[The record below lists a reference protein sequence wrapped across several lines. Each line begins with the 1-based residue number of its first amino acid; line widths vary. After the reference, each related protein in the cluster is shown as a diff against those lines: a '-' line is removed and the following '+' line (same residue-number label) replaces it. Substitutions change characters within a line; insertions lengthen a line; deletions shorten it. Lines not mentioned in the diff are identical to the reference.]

1 MNSQNFSQE
10 SLEPRRLPR
19 PTGSNQKFSPQRR
32 DRQSLIEWDDA
43 FLQLF
48 PHRFDYLY
56 ATHPDPQA
64 RPQWQTER
72 RHPLSDRLI
81 RQGSYLYGVRFAPT
95 TQYVMLDLDQGS
107 VYHPHQDPLAV
118 SRMLAALE
126 PLGLVAYVACTSSYS
141 GGMHLYLPF
150 ESPQRSWEIALVVQ
164 TLLQNAGFKLNP
176 GQLELFPNPRPYSA
190 NLSLYNGHRLPMQA
204 GSYLLNGDWQVVVGY
219 QSTFVQQWELCQRR
233 NDVDAKV
240 LKQVRKQAL
249 RDRYAVSVKAEKY
262 LNDLTAE
269 IEVGWTGRGQ
279 TNRLLSQIARREY
292 IFGHLLR
299 GGEPL
304 VGEGLTGA
312 IVEVA
317 RSLPGFTE
325 FCNHQADIE
334 QRAAAWA
341 RSTELSPD
349 YYPYTPGGKR
359 QVKANPVELT
369 WNQRQSAEARAR
381 IAQAVA
387 ELQSQ
392 NALPDGITAR
402 RAVIIERLKMSHQTL
417 SKHRDLWHPEDL
429 KAVATVPP
437 LQAEI
442 VSDTE
447 QNPLKPRPRRQLHAL
462 HYNKFYP
469 RPFSF
474 SALCCLPVDV
484 FGFIMID
491 QFLLLLF
498 FWFYWLLIF
507 ELIRDSISLND
518 LLDLIGN

>member
-10 SLEPRRLPR
+10 SRRPR
-19 PTGSNQKFSPQRR
+19 SPQRR

-56 ATHPDPQA
+56 APHPDPKA
-64 RPQWQTER
+64 PPQWKTER

-81 RQGSYLYGVRFAPT
+81 RQGAYLYGVRFAPT
-95 TQYVMLDLDQGS
+95 THYVMLDLDQGS
-107 VYHPHQDPLAV
+107 IYHPHHDPLAV
-118 SRMLAALE
+118 SRLLAALE

-150 ESPQRSWEIALVVQ
+150 EQPQRSWEIALVVQ
-164 TLLQNAGFKLNP
+164 TLLQNAGFKLKP
-176 GQLELFPNPRPYSA
+176 GQLELFPNPRPYSD

-219 QSTFVQQWELCQRR
+219 QSTFGQQWELCQRR
-233 NDVDAKV
+233 NDVSAKV

-304 VGEGLTGA
+304 EGEVLTRT

-317 RSLPGFTE
+317 RSLPGFAE

-349 YYPYTPGGKR
+349 YYPYTPGSKR
-359 QVKANPVELT
+359 KAKDNPVELT
-369 WNQRQSAEARAR
+369 WNQRQSAEARSR
-381 IAQAVA
+381 ITQAVA
-387 ELQSQ
+387 ELRSEQ
-392 NALPDGITAR
+392 ALPEGITAR
-402 RAVIIERLKMSHQTL
+402 RQMLVDRLKMSQQTL

-429 KAVATVPP
+429 PAADDIPL
-437 LQAEI
+437 LQAETA
-442 VSDTE
+442 VDSD
-447 QNPLKPRPRRQLHAL
+447 QKPLEAKQASQLQPL
-462 HYNKFYP
+462 QYNKFFAD
-469 RPFSF
+469 PFFFCCSIRSF
-474 SALCCLPVDV
+474 SCLQWNFIFLITVD
-484 FGFIMID
+484 
-491 QFLLLLF
+491 QALLLLY
-498 FWFYWLLIF
+498 FYVGWLFVFEVGWCIRLFDLEKFNSTVLI
-507 ELIRDSISLND
+507 L
-518 LLDLIGN
+518 